1 MKVSERIAALRK
13 LMEQNGIDYYVVP
26 TADYHQSEYVGE
38 HFKVRQW
45 ITGFGGSAG
54 TTIIGMN
61 EAGLWTDGRYFIAAA
76 QQLEGSGVDLFKM
89 GEPGVPTIVE
99 FLNNKLQTGETIGF
113 DGRTVSM
120 GDGLA
125 YEDIANSHDGSIKYD
140 VDLIDELWTDR
151 PELSRE
157 PAFHL
162 ETKYSG
168 EDTTNKLIRLREK
181 MSNLNTNTHVLT
193 SLDDICWLLNIR
205 GNDIDFFP
213 MVLTYAVVTMDR
225 VELFID
231 ESKLNDEIN
240 VDFAKNNVMVHPYN
254 DVYEFVKSFDATTH
268 LLADPVRMNYAL
280 IKNISVDTATTKEVN
295 PTVIFK
301 AVKNETEINNMKQAQ
316 IKDGIA
322 HTKYMYWLKHEVG
335 GDTKITE
342 LSATDKLVALRK
354 EQEGYIR
361 QSFAP
366 ITAYGEHGAIVHYSA
381 SEETDIEV
389 KKGSFLLSDTGA
401 GFYEGSTDITRT
413 FALGEVSDELKKHYT
428 ITLRSNI
435 QLDMA
440 KFLEG
445 VNGTNLDV
453 LARMPFWREGLNY
466 NHGTGH
472 GVGYLLNIHEGPSG
486 FRWQYRPGESHPLV
500 PGMVL
505 TNEPGVYIQDS
516 HGVRLENE
524 LLVVKAEKNEY
535 GQFLEFETM
544 SYVPFDVDAINV
556 SLLLEEEKT
565 WLNEYHALVTK
576 LIAPHL
582 TAEEQVWLKEI
593 TKPI

>member
-1 MKVSERIAALRK
+1 MEVSERIAALRK

-38 HFKVRQW
+38 HFKVREW
-45 ITGFGGSAG
+45 ITGFTGSAG
-54 TTIIGMN
+54 TAIIAMN

-99 FLNNKLQTGETIGF
+99 FLNDKVKKGQTIGY

-120 GDGLA
+120 GDGLV
-125 YEDIANSHDGSIKYD
+125 YEDIAKSHEGSIKYD
-140 VDLIDELWTDR
+140 IDLIDELWTDR
-151 PELSRE
+151 PELSKE

-168 EDTTNKLIRLREK
+168 EDTASKLKRLREK
-181 MSNLNTNTHVLT
+181 MSSLNTNTHVLT

-213 MVLTYAVVTMDR
+213 MVLTYAVVTMDQ

-231 ESKLNDEIN
+231 ETKLNDEIN
-240 VDFAKNNVMVHPYN
+240 ADFKKNNVNIHPYN
-254 DVYEFVKSFDATTH
+254 DVYEFVKSFDASTS

-280 IKNISVDTATTKEVN
+280 IKNISEKTAITKEVN

-301 AVKNETEINNMKQAQ
+301 AVKNETEIKNMKQAQ
-316 IKDGIA
+316 IKDGVA

-335 GDTKITE
+335 KTKITE
-342 LSATDKLVALRK
+342 LSATDKLVSLRK

-413 FALGEVSDELKKHYT
+413 FALGEVSDELKRHYT

-435 QLDMA
+435 QLDKA
-440 KFLEG
+440 VFLQG

-453 LARMPFWREGLNY
+453 LARMPFWRENLNY

-486 FRWQYRPGESHPLV
+486 FRWQYRPGESHELV
-500 PGMVL
+500 EGMVL

-524 LLVVKAEKNEY
+524 LLVIKDVKNEY
-535 GQFLEFETM
+535 GQFLKFETM
-544 SYVPFDVDAINV
+544 SYVPFDIDAINV
-556 SLLLEEEKT
+556 DMLLEEEKT
-565 WLNEYHALVTK
+565 WLNDYHALVNK

-582 TAEEQVWLKEI
+582 TTEEQAWLKEI